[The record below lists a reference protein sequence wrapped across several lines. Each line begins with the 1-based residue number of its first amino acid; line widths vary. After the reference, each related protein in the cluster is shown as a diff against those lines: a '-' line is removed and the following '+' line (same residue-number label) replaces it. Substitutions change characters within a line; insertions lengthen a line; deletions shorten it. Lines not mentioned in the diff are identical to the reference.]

1 MAPVNVRL
9 NPVGLAVGV
18 AVIISIFF
26 YIFGL
31 PGLFRQEQRISM
43 KEILSVSVELARRG
57 GSRVKSIVEAK
68 NGLEAQVKGKTK
80 EGAKEMLTQGDLQS
94 HKAIFYGFEKAF
106 PGLRVLSEEHD
117 TEPVDLNT
125 IPSVNKEL
133 EEVMDIVLSD
143 QSIPMNSI
151 AIWIDPLDATQE
163 YTEALYQYVTTMV
176 CVVVNGEPRIGVIH
190 RPFSDETVWAW
201 VGYGHSTNLKKAENV
216 KYDTKKKK
224 IIVSRSHKGTVEDVA
239 REAFGEDTEVIG
251 AGGAGY
257 KVLEVIKGNVNA
269 YTHVTLI
276 KKWDICAGNAII
288 SAMDGKMTTLEGNI
302 IDYSPFNDYKNDKGL
317 LATLYD
323 HFDYLEKLAPA
334 VEKYKKNTVKKT
346 IEKKPH
352 ESKDDEK
359 RPSR

>member
-18 AVIISIFF
+18 AVIISISF

-31 PGLFRQEQRISM
+31 PGLFRQEPRISM
-43 KEILSVSVELARRG
+43 KELLSVSVELARRG
-57 GSRVKSIVEAK
+57 GSRVKAIVEEK
-68 NGLEAQVKGKTK
+68 KGLEAEVKGKTK
-80 EGAKEMLTQGDLQS
+80 EGENEMLTQGDLQS

-106 PGLRVLSEEHD
+106 PGLRVMSEEHD
-117 TEPVDLNT
+117 TEPVDLTT
-125 IPSVNKEL
+125 IPNVNKEL
-133 EEVMDIVLSD
+133 KEVTDIVQSD

-163 YTEALYQYVTTMV
+163 YTEGLNEYVTTMV

-201 VGYGHSTNLKKAENV
+201 VGYGHSENLKKAE
-216 KYDTKKKK
+216 KAETETGGSKRKK

-257 KVLEVIKGNVNA
+257 KTLEVIKGKVNA

-323 HFDYLEKLAPA
+323 HFDYLEKLAPV
-334 VEKYKKNTVKKT
+334 VEKFKKSNDAKKKE
-346 IEKKPH
+346 EKK
-352 ESKDDEK
+352 SK
-359 RPSR
+359 